1 LKSLRLGS
9 KSMNRDIEQ
18 AVESGFSAIIENMD
32 VTVDAILMPII
43 ARQYTKRGKNFL
55 VKFAGKDLMLNKNFR
70 LFLHTKLSSPH
81 YPPEIQAEAALINFT
96 VTEAGLGD
104 QLLTLV
110 VERERPDL
118 AKMKMELIEQQNN
131 FKIKLQELEADLLH
145 KLATAQGD
153 ILENIEL
160 IENLEYSKKLS
171 TEI

>member
-1 LKSLRLGS
+1 LREKEKDNNLKSLRLGS

-18 AVESGFSAIIENMD
+18 AVENGYSAIIENMD

-104 QLLTLV
+104 QLGTLV

-145 KLATAQGD
+145 KLATA
-153 ILENIEL
+153 
-160 IENLEYSKKLS
+160 
-171 TEI
+171 

>member
-1 LKSLRLGS
+1 LREKEKDNNLKSLRLGS

-18 AVESGFSAIIENMD
+18 AVENGYSAIIENMD

-145 KLATAQGD
+145 KLATA
-153 ILENIEL
+153 
-160 IENLEYSKKLS
+160 
-171 TEI
+171 